1 MFVFIV
7 LNVVVKDVK
16 LRRLP
21 QRHRANIQNPV
32 GGWRVTKILSFTC
45 SIKCCYN
52 LNLVLTRDSQR
63 FGKGECN
70 QVTYNKSI

>member
-1 MFVFIV
+1 MRIRKVPKGWPNMNVCFIV

-21 QRHRANIQNPV
+21 QQHRAHIQNPV

-45 SIKCCYN
+45 SIN
-52 LNLVLTRDSQR
+52 LLL
-63 FGKGECN
+63 
-70 QVTYNKSI
+70 